1 MAFAIN
7 TNLIAKDETIDRL
20 IEKSKNIKSFSVYTS
35 CESSAKH
42 AEYIRD
48 GFDYEV
54 WRKNLIRLLTEG
66 NIKGLNVMMTINS
79 LCLFDI
85 TEFLDDIYSI
95 KQMTNS
101 KTPTVS
107 LNLLR
112 FPSFQSPLAL
122 PDHIKNY
129 CREKLSAWYENVKDR
144 PLWHDFE
151 KASIERLIDYLDIVE
166 APHRRTSNKITLWRD
181 FKTFYSQYDQRRNK
195 NLVETF
201 PEILKDWYETIPST
215 TLKEKTSLISGDSTR
230 QYINDEDLM
239 RIAQEEGWILTP
251 DSSNIGE
258 PLGKY
263 D

>member
-1 MAFAIN
+1 M
-7 TNLIAKDETIDRL
+7 
-20 IEKSKNIKSFSVYTS
+20 
-35 CESSAKH
+35 
-42 AEYIRD
+42 
-48 GFDYEV
+48 
-54 WRKNLIRLLTEG
+54 
-66 NIKGLNVMMTINS
+66 
-79 LCLFDI
+79 
-85 TEFLDDIYSI
+85 DDIYSI

-101 KTPTVS
+101 KTPTLS

-129 CREKLSAWYENVKDR
+129 CREKLLTWYEQAKER
-144 PLWHDFE
+144 PLWNDFE
-151 KASIERLIDYLDIVE
+151 KVSIERLIDYLDIVE

-201 PEILKDWYETIPST
+201 PVILRDWYQTLPDTKLKD
-215 TLKEKTSLISGDSTR
+215 KTNLINGDSTK

-239 RIAQEEGWILTP
+239 RIAKEEGWILTP
-251 DSSNIGE
+251 DSSNIGD
-258 PLGKY
+258 PLGNY

>member
-1 MAFAIN
+1 
-7 TNLIAKDETIDRL
+7 L

-35 CESSAKH
+35 CESTKEH

-48 GFDYEV
+48 GFNYEV

-66 NIKGLNVMMTINS
+66 NIQGLNIMMTINS

-85 TEFLDDIYSI
+85 TEFMDDIYSI
-95 KQMTNS
+95 KELTNS
-101 KTPTVS
+101 RAPTMS

-129 CREKLSAWYENVKDR
+129 CREKLTTWYERVRDK

-201 PEILKDWYETIPST
+201 PVILRDWYETLPDT
-215 TLKEKTSLISGDSTR
+215 KLKDATNLISGDSTK
-230 QYINDEDLM
+230 QYMNDEDLM
-239 RIAQEEGWILTP
+239 RIAKQEGWILTH
-251 DSSNIGE
+251 DSSNIGD
-258 PLGKY
+258 PLGIY